1 MKRYHGHQQF
11 QKVEELYEINE
22 KIRVPVVFLISD
34 EGPLGEFP
42 IDEALAKAQEA
53 ELDLVLVGPKATPP
67 VAKIL
72 DYKSFKYQKEK
83 EAKKQKAHSKQTQIK
98 ILRLSPRIGKH
109 DFDVRVNKAVEF
121 IQDKDKVKVEIQL
134 KGREKAHADVAFDV
148 IKEFVT
154 TVEGL
159 VKTRVEAPVK
169 KEGSTVG
176 TILGPQ

>member
-11 QKVEELYEINE
+11 QKAEELYEINE
-22 KIRVPVVFLISD
+22 HIKAPLVFLIND
-34 EGPLGEFP
+34 EGPLGEHT
-42 IDEALAKAQEA
+42 IASALELAQEA
-53 ELDLVLVGPKATPP
+53 GLDLVLVGPKATPP

-109 DFDVRVNKAVEF
+109 DFDVRVNKTVEF
-121 IQDKDKVKVEIQL
+121 IKDKDKVKIEIQL

-148 IKEFVT
+148 IKEFVN
-154 TVEGL
+154 TVNGL
-159 VKTRVEAPVK
+159 VKMKVEAPAK
-169 KEGSTVG
+169 REGSTIG
-176 TILGPQ
+176 TVLGPL